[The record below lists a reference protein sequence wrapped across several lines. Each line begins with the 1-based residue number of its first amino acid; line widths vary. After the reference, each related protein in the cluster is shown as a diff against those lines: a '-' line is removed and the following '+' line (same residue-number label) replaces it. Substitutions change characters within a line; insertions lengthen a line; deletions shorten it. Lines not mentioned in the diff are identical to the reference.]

1 MATEPSEEPA
11 RSDALPRESPREAS
25 SSSSSAVQET
35 LESWAR
41 PVFEAAADRTGS
53 GSRRVVVVPDGASL
67 YSLQRACVAPALDG
81 RLLTARYVV
90 PGPAGLGTMLA
101 ALVGDV
107 ERLTTRQG
115 QLLGDLA
122 DQERGARW
130 AALARRAATSPAWGD
145 FVERLPQAVAAGRFE
160 IDTLSYLADVID
172 NPDGAPSL
180 LQEGEVLVLLLDTA
194 DGPVPDVTAVLDTLA
209 RSPVILAVTVADGLD
224 LDPLTELIGP
234 VTRLPRYSGD
244 APPGESRLT
253 YDDSALS
260 ADQPT
265 DQDTLGM
272 TGLALTTAKLL
283 MHKGTGPMCVGIEAP
298 WGKGKS
304 SFLRLVRSQAA
315 RQTAEN
321 PAQFDL
327 LPVDFNAWVYSNAEQ
342 AWAGLAAEVIT
353 AAERSLSRRDR
364 VRVQWSYAWRN
375 RRALVLGAL
384 VSVVL
389 ALSLSA
395 LVAGLNDWNFATTTQ
410 TNPLALTLGTYSPT
424 LVAVLVLVAA
434 AYRLAQPVSERVHEY
449 LARPDHSARRGYQND
464 VVDDLRFTLGW
475 LRRIR
480 PRTRVVVMV
489 DDLDRCAEDKVVEI
503 LQAINV
509 VLAQSAV
516 YTLLAIDGDMVRRAV
531 FRHYRDS
538 DEDKLPV
545 AYQLHEESFAH
556 EYLEKI
562 VQFSIRLPPTSTAT
576 RSAYVRSLFTLPTP
590 VEPATRTVAG
600 PRPGGKLVRGLE
612 IDLSQ
617 VAQISGT
624 TTDLPLADTPAES
637 DAMATY
643 QVLLD
648 DNPRGIKRAVNVHR
662 FVKIAL
668 YRSENPPSPEVQRR
682 LVLWVVLC
690 LTDPV
695 SVAALLRRTDLEN
708 SPDDLLEL
716 LRANPPEKGRVAA
729 WMDVVLAEHDELPL
743 ADLPLLV
750 DAANLIQLVGA
761 PGRDTPTSGVSPER
775 PPWSGRTARVWS
787 SERGR

>member
-1 MATEPSEEPA
+1 MTAGPSDHPPGRA
-11 RSDALPRESPREAS
+11 DLSNESPRPSRSEAS
-25 SSSSSAVQET
+25 GASSAIEET
-35 LESWAR
+35 LESWAM
-41 PVFEAAADRTGS
+41 PVFEAVADRTGS
-53 GSRRVVVVPDGASL
+53 ASRRIVVVPDGASL
-67 YSLQRACVAPALDG
+67 YALQRACVDASKVDH
-81 RLLTARYVV
+81 LLTARYVI
-90 PGPAGLGTMLA
+90 PGPAGLGTMFA
-101 ALVGDV
+101 ALVADV
-107 ERLTTRQG
+107 DRLSTRQG
-115 QLLGDLA
+115 QMQGDLA

-130 AALARRAATSPAWGD
+130 GTFARRAETAPEWVEAA
-145 FVERLPQAVAAGRFE
+145 ERLPQAVAAGRFE
-160 IDTLSYLADVID
+160 IGAQSRLFDVID
-172 NPDGAPSL
+172 SPDRPPSP
-180 LQEGEVLVLLLDTA
+180 LQRGEALVLLLDTA
-194 DGPVPDVTAVLDTLA
+194 DGPVPDFTAVMDTLQS
-209 RSPVILAVTVADGLD
+209 SPVVLAVTVGDGLD
-224 LDPLTELIGP
+224 LDPVTELIGP
-234 VTRLPRYSGD
+234 MTRLPRYSG
-244 APPGESRLT
+244 ASPPTELRIT

-265 DQDTLGM
+265 DQDALGM

-304 SFLRLVRSQAA
+304 SFLRLVRNQAA

-342 AWAGLAAEVIT
+342 AWAGLAAEVI
-353 AAERSLSRRDR
+353 AAVEGSLRRRDR

-384 VSVVL
+384 LSVVI

-395 LVAGLNDWNFATTTQ
+395 LVAGLNGWNFVTTSQ

-464 VVDDLRFTLGW
+464 VVDDLRFILMW

-480 PRTRVVVMV
+480 PETRVVVMV

-509 VLAQSAV
+509 VLAQSDV

-531 FRHYRDS
+531 YRHYRDP
-538 DEDKLPV
+538 DEGGLPV
-545 AYQLHEESFAH
+545 AYQLDEEKFAH

-562 VQFSIRLPPTSTAT
+562 VQFSIRLPPTTPAT
-576 RSAYVRSLFTLPTP
+576 RNAYVRSLFTVPP
-590 VEPATRTVAG
+590 PDEPAAMTVAG
-600 PRPGGKLVRGLE
+600 PRPGGKVVRGLE

-617 VAQISGT
+617 VQPFSGT
-624 TTDLPLADTPAES
+624 TTDLPMADTQHEA

-648 DNPRGIKRAVNVHR
+648 DNPREIKRAVNVHR

-668 YRSENPPSPEVQRR
+668 YRADNPPSPEVQRR

-690 LTDPV
+690 LTDPSAV
-695 SVAALLRRTDLEN
+695 RSLLRREDHE
-708 SPDDLLEL
+708 SSADDLLKL
-716 LRANPPEKGRVAA
+716 LRSTSSPGQTPA
-729 WMDVVLAEHDELPL
+729 WMSEVSAQDRLPL
-743 ADLPLLV
+743 TDLPLLKE
-750 DAANLIQLVGA
+750 AANLIQLVGA
-761 PGRDTPTSGVSPER
+761 PGRGAP
-775 PPWSGRTARVWS
+775 A
-787 SERGR
+787 